1 MARRIPTWA
10 AAEEL
15 DGRKKHREY
24 DAEVWLNLEKKE
36 LRAVMLETQVGSG
49 CTAVAC
55 LTPLRGF
62 RTAWTLIC
70 NHRKWSCG
78 RVVAAIDI
86 QPSKAHR

>member
-10 AAEEL
+10 ADQER

-36 LRAVMLETQVGSG
+36 LRAVMLETQVGRSG

-55 LTPLRGF
+55 TVHSLCIIHCVF
-62 RTAWTLIC
+62 IFC
-70 NHRKWSCG
+70 
-78 RVVAAIDI
+78 
-86 QPSKAHR
+86 